1 MSDCGSVVVIDPSLF
16 NNVFKKLIPVK
27 CSVMD
32 CDETQE
38 NFSIPVQLDDLNPPK
53 KVIIFVCPKHHKQ

>member
-1 MSDCGSVVVIDPSLF
+1 MSQGLYNGYEEVDPSLF

-27 CSVMD
+27 CSVID

-38 NFSIPVQLDDLNPPK
+38 NYSIPVQLDDLDP
-53 KVIIFVCPKHHKQ
+53 HEREH